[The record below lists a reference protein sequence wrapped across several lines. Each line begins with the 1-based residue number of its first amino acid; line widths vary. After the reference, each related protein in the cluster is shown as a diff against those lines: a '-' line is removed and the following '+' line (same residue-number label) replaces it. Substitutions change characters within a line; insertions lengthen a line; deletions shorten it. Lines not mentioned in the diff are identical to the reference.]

1 MSHTPALIAPFYY
14 HLCTSKVDPSK
25 HQQAVEQLPLKNGRT
40 RKPNKEETAK
50 IEFMS
55 DNKVSL
61 HRVIRA
67 SPDKAYREAP
77 A

>member
-1 MSHTPALIAPFYY
+1 MSHTPALIAPFYC
-14 HLCTSKVDPSK
+14 HHCKSKVDPSE

-40 RKPNKEETAK
+40 QKPNKEETAK